1 MRNYLKLLIL
11 LAAFVLIGTVLYAEE
26 ASPSCSISTTADGC
40 KFWLVNGYSI
50 LEKEKISSK
59 KMLLNDYRGYKAID
73 TFEIFPTETAIS
85 GNGLIGYAS
94 APDID
99 GKMYNLYK
107 YARGVRIPK
116 DKPLW
121 QFWGKV
127 IGLSTNYDGD
137 KAFVVTADKKV
148 EYRDSKGNFVI
159 LREFAGTPTGVVLSG
174 DGKTA
179 LITVDQ
185 TTVARYVYDESND
198 TYKNDGI
205 LYTAKPLD
213 IIIGVASDKSA
224 DKIWI
229 LTRPED
235 GGYTKLREGNAGSDF
250 SKIIYTFD
258 QTSKPQA
265 LTLSENGNIGY
276 VALSFSWIYRFVYDA
291 NRQTYFLDRIHY

>member
-1 MRNYLKLLIL
+1 MRYYLKLLTL
-11 LAAFVLIGTVLYAEE
+11 LAVFALNGTASYAEE
-26 ASPSCSISTTADGC
+26 AVPACAISTTDDGC

-73 TFEIFPTETAIS
+73 TFESFPTETVIS

-127 IGLSTNYDGD
+127 IGLSTNYNGD
-137 KAFVVTADKKV
+137 KVFVITDDKKV
-148 EYRDSKGNFVI
+148 EYRDSKGNFVL

-179 LITVDQ
+179 LITVDK
-185 TTVARYVYDESND
+185 TTVVRYLYDEAND
-198 TYKNDGI
+198 TYKNDGSF
-205 LYTAKPLD
+205 YTVKPLD
-213 IIIGVASDKSA
+213 VVISVATDNSA
-224 DKIWI
+224 NKIWI

-235 GGYTKLREGNAGSDF
+235 GGYTKLREGNIGSDF

-258 QTSKPQA
+258 QSSKPRA
-265 LTLSENGNIGY
+265 LTLSGNGNVGY
-276 VALSFSWIYRFVYDA
+276 VALSFSWIYRFVYDS
-291 NRQTYFLDRIHY
+291 NRQSYFLDRIHY